1 MVRSIVGLSLL
12 ALMASPVM
20 AADVAPR
27 ARAAPQ
33 PAQPAPAAPPAFTWT
48 GFYIGANGGYGST
61 FGTAERLIG
70 GTTVSASAPLSG
82 FVGGGQIG
90 YNWQQGDTKVVFG
103 VEADLQGA
111 DMRHDFTATDG
122 VTTVDGTDKI
132 SWFATVRA
140 RVGYAVVDN
149 VLLYAT
155 AGWAFVTFDSKG
167 TVSNGG
173 GSSTISW
180 SQDRNGWT
188 GGGGMEIGLGEH
200 WSGKLEYLYMDVGT
214 FSGVDALGAVPMRVQ
229 LHDHVFRIGLNYRFH

>member
-1 MVRSIVGLSLL
+1 MRPIVALSLL

-20 AADVAPR
+20 AADIAPW
-27 ARAAPQ
+27 APAAPQ
-33 PAQPAPAAPPAFTWT
+33 PAAAAPPAFTWT

-61 FGTAERLIG
+61 FGTADRLIG

-90 YNWQQGDTKVVFG
+90 YNWQQGDSKVVFG

-149 VLLYAT
+149 VLLYAA

-167 TVSNGG
+167 TVTNGG
-173 GSSTISW
+173 GSNTISW